1 MPVTKEFKTI
11 DEQILGLGGRHLK
24 FKNKEKA
31 AQTLKKYNY
40 FDVINGFESLLLK
53 TSKPTKEYEDVYF
66 EDFADL
72 FFFDMKLKEYT
83 LFKIFDIES
92 RLRTSI
98 AYNFAGTYCTTSADT
113 MNYTNPVYYKAPD
126 PIDTHL
132 TNIFTN
138 FDLFRPTLYYANGS
152 VKKKSFI
159 DELKKD
165 KDYVKQY
172 QNPPFWVTIKALPL
186 GSLYYTFVFLDDTV
200 KEKVLKDFG
209 FTLKDTSAFEQALF
223 ILKEMRNQ
231 CAHLELITRFKLKG
245 KRGLSFND
253 VISKAGCPT
262 HSGTIFY
269 IDVMK
274 IFKLFGE
281 ISDIKRIIFK
291 FYLKMCLKGR
301 KRIADKAISKMGR
314 KNIKIWMQ
322 L

>member
-1 MPVTKEFKTI
+1 MPVTKDFKTI
-11 DEQILGLGGRHLK
+11 DEQILGLESRNLK

-31 AQTLKKYNY
+31 SQILTKYNY

-53 TSKPTKEYEDVYF
+53 TSKPTKKYENVYF
-66 EDFADL
+66 EDFTDL

-113 MNYTNPVYYKAPD
+113 MNYTNPAYYKAPN
-126 PIDTHL
+126 PTDTHL
-132 TNIFTN
+132 TNIFKN
-138 FDLFRPTLYYANGS
+138 FDLFRPTLYYPNGS
-152 VKKKSFI
+152 IRKSSFI
-159 DELKKD
+159 SELKKD
-165 KDYVKQY
+165 KHYVKQY
-172 QNPPFWVTIKALPL
+172 QDPPFWVTIKALPL

-209 FTLKDTSAFEQALF
+209 LDLGDALAFEQALF

-231 CAHLELITRFKLKG
+231 CAHLELITRFKLKN
-245 KRGLSFND
+245 KRGFSFND
-253 VISKAGCPT
+253 VINRAGCLT
-262 HSGTIFY
+262 HSGSIFY

-274 IFKLFGE
+274 IFKLFGG
-281 ISDIKRIIFK
+281 ISDIKRLIFN
-291 FYLKMCLKGR
+291 FYFRMCLKGR
-301 KRIADKAISKMGR
+301 KQIADKAISKMGR
-314 KNIKIWMQ
+314 KNIRIWMQ